1 MTLLTLTFKEIAYRR
16 TGFILGMISVII
28 AVGVLVAEFTL
39 LGLHDFRSEQ
49 ILKMKEQNIR
59 EEMRSLEEDYRK
71 ITKDMGFNL
80 LILPGNQNLGDL
92 YAEGYTAK
100 TMPELYAEKLAHAGI
115 ESIKHLLPCLEQK
128 TRWPEKGNR
137 VIILNGIR
145 GEMPSSESRLEP
157 ILAPVPQGK
166 MALGYE
172 IWTSLNLK
180 PGDRVRLS
188 GEDLVIDSC
197 LPQRGSQDDITVW
210 VNLSLAQ
217 KMLGQEGRI
226 SAILALKCL
235 CEGMNIE
242 KIRKEI
248 TSVLPDTQV
257 VEFTIPSLARDRARG
272 RAKTA
277 AEASL
282 AAEKEHQSKMKRER
296 EKFISW
302 FIPIMIV
309 GGVVWTGLL
318 FFANAKERK
327 MEIAILSALGLQ
339 SKHILQVFLLKA
351 MIMGFLGGLIGY
363 LAGFMFGVFSMHLPL
378 DLNMAALLYSPGV
391 FWGSVVAPP
400 LLCMMASLIPALLA
414 AWQNPAE
421 IFTRE

>member
-28 AVGVLVAEFTL
+28 AVAVLVAEFTL
-39 LGLHDFRSEQ
+39 LSLHDFRSEQ
-49 ILKMKEQNIR
+49 ILKTKEQNIK

-80 LILPGNQNLGDL
+80 LILPGGQNLGDL
-92 YAEGYTAK
+92 YGEGYAVQ
-100 TMPELYAEKLAHAGI
+100 TMPEEYAEKLAHSGI
-115 ESIKHLLPCLEQK
+115 ASIKHLLPCLEQK
-128 TRWPEKGNR
+128 LRWKEQGNR

-157 ILAPVPQGK
+157 ILAPVPPGK
-166 MALGYE
+166 MITGYE
-172 IWTSLNLK
+172 IWKGLNLK
-180 PGDRVRLS
+180 SGDKVRLS
-188 GEDLVIDSC
+188 GEEFAIGDC
-197 LPQRGSQDDITVW
+197 LPQRGNQDDITVW
-210 VNLSLAQ
+210 VDLSRAQ

-242 KIRKEI
+242 NIRKEI
-248 TSVLPDTQV
+248 SAILPETQV

-272 RAKTA
+272 RARTA
-277 AEASL
+277 AEDSL
-282 AAEKEHQSKMKRER
+282 SAEKEHQIKMKRER
-296 EKFISW
+296 EKFFAW
-302 FIPIMIV
+302 LLPIVIV
-309 GGVVWTGLL
+309 GGAVWTGLL

-339 SKHILQVFLLKA
+339 SKHILRIFLLKA
-351 MIMGFLGGLIGY
+351 MFMGFLGGLIGY
-363 LAGFMFGVFSMHLPL
+363 LVGFSFGVFSVHLPL
-378 DLNMAALLYSPGV
+378 DLNIAALLYSPRV
-391 FWGSVVAPP
+391 FWGSLVAAP
-400 LLCMMASLIPALLA
+400 LLCMTASLIPALLD